1 MQVGDLITLSAYAR
15 NLVAYRLY
23 DKTRF
28 GLLIEITPLR
38 YKVKWNSG
46 RVEWHIRRDIK
57 KMKKV

>member
-1 MQVGDLITLSAYAR
+1 MQVGDLITLSAYAK
-15 NLVAYRLY
+15 NLVAYRSY
-23 DKTRF
+23 NKTGF